1 MALTRADLAQAVFI
15 SMIAAAGLVWSV
27 GGAAEPSKREQIA
40 VGSKVYAQHCAS
52 CHGDNL
58 QGQPNWRKQLSSGKL
73 PAPPHDETGHT
84 WHHPD
89 WQLFEMTK
97 SGRNPFAVANRKTDM
112 PAFAAVLTDEE
123 IWAVLEFIKSRWP
136 EKIRLRQ
143 AEFTRKLKQ

>member
-1 MALTRADLAQAVFI
+1 MTNRAWRPRIFI
-15 SMIAAAGLVWSV
+15 STIAAAGLVWSV
-27 GGAAEPSKREQIA
+27 SGAAEPSKRERIA
-40 VGSKVYAQHCAS
+40 VGRNMYAQHCAS
-52 CHGDNL
+52 CHGDDL
-58 QGQPNWRKQLSSGKL
+58 QGQPNWRKRLSSGKL
-73 PAPPHDETGHT
+73 RAPPHDETGHT

-97 SGRNPFAVANRKTDM
+97 SGRNPIAVANRKTDM

-136 EKIRLRQ
+136 EKIRSRQ